1 MIFFFE
7 IYNLLFGII
16 PVCDI
21 LSISDCMLLF
31 PDVDEMFELPLQWL
45 ENDPF
50 IDVFSSLESR
60 LRDGGRDL
68 FRLEEGLLSS
78 DGRPLGVDIESD
90 DLEDDVEDILELF
103 RILLLRIKIFLNYKI

>member
-1 MIFFFE
+1 
-7 IYNLLFGII
+7 LLFGII

-45 ENDPF
+45 ELSGIPF
-50 IDVFSSLESR
+50 IDGFSSLESR

-68 FRLEEGLLSS
+68 FILEEGLLSS
-78 DGRPLGVDIESD
+78 GGRPLCVDIESD
-90 DLEDDVEDILELF
+90 DLEDDVENKLELF
-103 RILLLRIKIFLNYKI
+103 RILLLRINIFLNYKI